1 MKEQRAFGKSPSLKT
16 FHKGKTIG
24 GHRII
29 SEIGRGG
36 MDMVYKALDSSRN
49 RYVALKVLSP
59 SLQANLELLKRL
71 HHEADAAWP
80 HQPS

>member
-1 MKEQRAFGKSPSLKT
+1 
-16 FHKGKTIG
+16 
-24 GHRII
+24 
-29 SEIGRGG
+29 
-36 MDMVYKALDSSRN
+36 MVYKALDSSRN